1 MTSPFAALFDSRSR
15 WFDLGVFA
23 SGLLLVAWA
32 TVSVVRS
39 GTHMSGVELL
49 AIPLVVVIA
58 KFPMVLDNGDGGI
71 EVGFDSTVLM
81 FLLCTLKPDEAIVI
95 WSLSVLIT
103 QIATDKRPLNKL
115 FNVGVGILGGGV
127 AAAVLHSVSGPHGKG
142 TPRELVAVALAAAAY
157 FATDF
162 MLSAVSVAIE
172 SDSGLREQLFQRGSL
187 IAIACFVPF
196 DSLGYLGAV
205 VVRNTNWWTL
215 LLLAVPLATLLVA
228 TRAVTRGSENARRL
242 AVLFDA
248 AVRAQTLSDTRQVL
262 DALVDDARR
271 LLRINQVEI
280 RSTPP
285 GPHEIG
291 AQLRD
296 VQQDR
301 WIVAPGR
308 HRARSTT
315 TADQQALEAMV
326 AVSSDAFA
334 RLRLT
339 EDMTHLARHD
349 LLTNLPNRGLLLDR
363 VEHALQMSRRRGNR
377 MALLFVDLDGFK
389 PVNDRFGH
397 AAGDAV
403 LIDVAQRLTSC
414 VRQSDTVARLGGDE
428 FALLLEDVHPPEVSS
443 ACERILAALSRGAHV
458 AGHHLSLSASIG
470 VAFGDSSETAESMLR
485 NADLAMYEAKSRGKN
500 QYVEYERAIGRSRLQ
515 RLELV
520 ESLRAS
526 VAAGDLTLVYQPVV
540 RASTGRI
547 TGVEALARWRSNGID
562 VPPDV
567 FIRVAEET
575 GLVVALGDAV
585 MDTAARDAAAIS
597 EAAGGDINVSVNI
610 SAKQMREA
618 DFVEKVERAVA
629 KMGGCGL
636 ILEITERDGIGN
648 DESSLNAMKT
658 LSARG
663 VPFAIDD
670 FGVGFSSIGYLQD
683 MPVQIIKA
691 DMSFSESIDR
701 DERSCALLCSIT
713 MMGQALGLDVV
724 VEGIERSSQ
733 LDHLRDHV
741 HAPYAQGYL
750 MHRPMPL
757 EQLLQVLRDNRAR
770 PEPYDVS
777 RPARAEVA
785 PAPVAERPEDVTVD
799 DVDVTLP
806 DVVEPPTRT
815 TA

>member
-1 MTSPFAALFDSRSR
+1 MTRRLAALLASRSS

-23 SGLLLVAWA
+23 LGLVLVFYATFQVVSYDARLPGLALL
-32 TVSVVRS
+32 S
-39 GTHMSGVELL
+39 
-49 AIPLVVVIA
+49 IPLIVVIA
-58 KFPMVLDNGDGGI
+58 KFPMVLDSGDGGI
-71 EVGFDSTVLM
+71 EVGFDSTILM
-81 FLLCTLKPDEAIVI
+81 FLLCTLPPDQALVV
-95 WSLSVLIT
+95 WSIGVLIT
-103 QIATDKRPLNKL
+103 QITSDKRSMVKL
-115 FNVGVGILGGGV
+115 FNVGVGIIGG
-127 AAAVLHSVSGPHGKG
+127 AVSAFVLNAIRGGDAGIGK
-142 TPRELVAVALAAAAY
+142 PIELVAVAVAAAAY

-162 MLSAVSVAIE
+162 VLSAISVAIE
-172 SDSGLREQLFQRGSL
+172 TKTPLSGHLVQRGTL
-187 IAIACFVPF
+187 VAIACFVPF
-196 DSLGYLGAV
+196 DLLGYLGAV
-205 VVRNTNWWTL
+205 VARNTPWWTL
-215 LLLAVPLATLLVA
+215 ILLGVPLATLLVA
-228 TRAVTRGSENARRL
+228 TRSVTRGAENARRL
-242 AVLFDA
+242 GVLFDA
-248 AVRAQTLSDTRQVL
+248 AVRAQTLSDTRQVV
-262 DALVDDARR
+262 DALVDDAQR
-271 LLRINQVEI
+271 LLRIRQIEV
-280 RSTPP
+280 RATPP
-285 GPHEIG
+285 GAHEVG

-296 VQQDR
+296 GQRDR
-301 WIVAPGR
+301 WIVAPAR

-363 VEHALQMSRRRGNR
+363 VEHALQMSRRRSTR
-377 MALLFVDLDGFK
+377 IALLFVDLDGFK

-403 LIDVAQRLTSC
+403 LVDVAQRLSSC

-443 ACERILAALSRGAHV
+443 ACERILSALSRGAHV

-500 QYVEYERAIGRSRLQ
+500 QWVEYERAIGRSRLQ

-520 ESLRAS
+520 ESLRTS
-526 VAAGDLTLVYQPVV
+526 VAAGELSLVYQPVV
-540 RASTGRI
+540 RAATGRI
-547 TGVEALARWRSNGID
+547 TGVEALARWKSNGVD

-575 GLVVALGDAV
+575 GLVVALGDVV
-585 MDTAARDAAAIS
+585 MEKAARDAKAIW

-610 SAKQMREA
+610 SAKQLREP
-618 DFVEKVERAVA
+618 DFVSKVERALTN
-629 KMGGCGL
+629 MGGAAL
-636 ILEITERDGIGN
+636 ILEITERDGVGN
-648 DESSLNAMKT
+648 DPASLEAMKT
-658 LSARG
+658 LAARG

-670 FGVGFSSIGYLQD
+670 FGIGFSSIGYLQD
-683 MPVQIIKA
+683 MPVQIIKT
-691 DMSFSESIDR
+691 DLSFSESIDR

-733 LDHLRDHV
+733 LDHLQEHV

-757 EQLLQVLRDNRAR
+757 EQLLEVVESNRALI
-770 PEPYDVS
+770 
-777 RPARAEVA
+777 A
-785 PAPVAERPEDVTVD
+785 PDLDGPVPVAEPT
-799 DVDVTLP
+799 
-806 DVVEPPTRT
+806 PPTG
-815 TA
+815 APLA

>member
-1 MTSPFAALFDSRSR
+1 MARRLAALTSSRSS

-23 SGLLLVAWA
+23 VGMGLLMLALA
-32 TVSVVRS
+32 HVVLAGGWS
-39 GTHMSGVELL
+39 HPYTAAL
-49 AIPLVVVIA
+49 AIPLIVVIA
-58 KFPMVLDNGDGGI
+58 KFPMVLDSGEGGI
-71 EVGFDSTVLM
+71 EVGFESCILM
-81 FLLCTLKPDEAIVI
+81 FLLCTVGPYEAMAT
-95 WSLSVLIT
+95 WSVGVLIT
-103 QIATDKRPLNKL
+103 QLTSDKRALVKA
-115 FNVGVGILGGGV
+115 FNIGVGIIGSGV
-127 AAAVLHSVSGPHGKG
+127 AALVVDSVRGDVRGHIL
-142 TPRELVAVALAAAAY
+142 ELVAVALAAAAY
-157 FATDF
+157 FFTDF
-162 MLSAVSVAIE
+162 VLSALSVAIE
-172 SDSGLREQLFQRGSL
+172 TDTPVAGHLVQRGTL
-187 IAIACFVPF
+187 LAVACFVPF
-196 DSLGYLGAV
+196 DSLGYLGAI
-205 VVRNTNWWTL
+205 VVRSTPWWTL
-215 LLLAVPLATLLVA
+215 TLLAVPLATLLIA
-228 TRAVTRGSENARRL
+228 SRSITRGGENARRL
-242 AVLFDA
+242 TVLFDA

-262 DALVDDARR
+262 DALVDDAQR
-271 LLRINQVEI
+271 LLRIRNIEV
-280 RSTPP
+280 RATPP
-285 GPHEIG
+285 GASEVG

-296 VQQDR
+296 GQRDR
-301 WIVAPGR
+301 WIVAPAR

-363 VEHALQMSRRRGNR
+363 VEHALQMSRRRSTR
-377 MALLFVDLDGFK
+377 ISLLFVDLDGFK

-403 LIDVAQRLTSC
+403 LIDVAERLTSC

-428 FALLLEDVHPPEVSS
+428 FALLLEDVHPPEVNK
-443 ACERILAALSRGAHV
+443 ACDRILEALSRGAHV

-470 VAFGDSSETAESMLR
+470 VAFGDNSETAESMLR

-520 ESLRAS
+520 ESLRTS

-547 TGVEALARWRSNGID
+547 TGVEALARWKSNGVD

-575 GLVVALGDAV
+575 GLVVALGDV
-585 MDTAARDAAAIS
+585 VLEQAARDAPAIMR
-597 EAAGGDINVSVNI
+597 AAGGDVNVSVNI
-610 SAKQMREA
+610 SAKQLREP
-618 DFVEKVERAVA
+618 DFVSKVERALA
-629 KMGGCGL
+629 TMDGAGL

-648 DESSLNAMKT
+648 DEVTLEAMKT
-658 LSARG
+658 LAGRG

-670 FGVGFSSIGYLQD
+670 FGIGFSSIGYLQD
-683 MPVQIIKA
+683 MPVQIIKT
-691 DMSFSESIDR
+691 DLSFSESIDR

-724 VEGIERSSQ
+724 VEGIERASQ
-733 LDHLRDHV
+733 LEHLREHV

-757 EQLLQVLRDNRAR
+757 DQLLETLAANR
-770 PEPYDVS
+770 
-777 RPARAEVA
+777 EVPGQA
-785 PAPVAERPEDVTVD
+785 ANGQPGPVTSTSVPRY
-799 DVDVTLP
+799 
-806 DVVEPPTRT
+806 
-815 TA
+815 

>member
-1 MTSPFAALFDSRSR
+1 
-15 WFDLGVFA
+15 
-23 SGLLLVAWA
+23 
-32 TVSVVRS
+32 
-39 GTHMSGVELL
+39 
-49 AIPLVVVIA
+49 
-58 KFPMVLDNGDGGI
+58 
-71 EVGFDSTVLM
+71 
-81 FLLCTLKPDEAIVI
+81 
-95 WSLSVLIT
+95 
-103 QIATDKRPLNKL
+103 
-115 FNVGVGILGGGV
+115 
-127 AAAVLHSVSGPHGKG
+127 
-142 TPRELVAVALAAAAY
+142 
-157 FATDF
+157 
-162 MLSAVSVAIE
+162 
-172 SDSGLREQLFQRGSL
+172 
-187 IAIACFVPF
+187 
-196 DSLGYLGAV
+196 
-205 VVRNTNWWTL
+205 
-215 LLLAVPLATLLVA
+215 
-228 TRAVTRGSENARRL
+228 
-242 AVLFDA
+242 
-248 AVRAQTLSDTRQVL
+248 
-262 DALVDDARR
+262 
-271 LLRINQVEI
+271 
-280 RSTPP
+280 
-285 GPHEIG
+285 
-291 AQLRD
+291 
-296 VQQDR
+296 
-301 WIVAPGR
+301 
-308 HRARSTT
+308 
-315 TADQQALEAMV
+315 MV

-363 VEHALQMSRRRGNR
+363 VEHALQMSRRRGTR
-377 MALLFVDLDGFK
+377 IALLFVDLDGFK

-403 LIDVAQRLTSC
+403 LIDVAQRLASC

-443 ACERILAALSRGAHV
+443 ACERILEALSRGAHV

-500 QYVEYERAIGRSRLQ
+500 QFVEYERAIGRSRLQ

-520 ESLRAS
+520 ESLRTS
-526 VAAGDLTLVYQPVV
+526 VAARELTLVYQPVV

-547 TGVEALARWRSNGID
+547 TGVEALARWRSNGVD

-585 MDTAARDAAAIS
+585 LDQAAADAAAIA
-597 EAAGGDINVSVNI
+597 EAAGGDINVSVNV
-610 SAKQMREA
+610 SAKQMREQ
-618 DFVEKVERAVA
+618 DFVSKIERAVER
-629 KMGGCGL
+629 MDGCNL

-648 DESSLNAMKT
+648 DAASLNAMKT

-691 DMSFSESIDR
+691 DMSFSEGIDR

-724 VEGIERSSQ
+724 VEGIERASQ
-733 LDHLRDHV
+733 LDHLREHV

-757 EQLLQVLRDNRAR
+757 EQLLQVLRENRATADGY
-770 PEPYDVS
+770 PVS
-777 RPARAEVA
+777 QDYARSG
-785 PAPVAERPEDVTVD
+785 PVD
-799 DVDVTLP
+799 DAAAAVAGTP
-806 DVVEPPTRT
+806 IAPT
-815 TA
+815 A

>member
-1 MTSPFAALFDSRSR
+1 MTRRLAALLASRSS
-15 WFDLGVFA
+15 WFDLGVFTL
-23 SGLLLVAWA
+23 GLGLVFYSTFRVVSNDAELSKLALL
-32 TVSVVRS
+32 S
-39 GTHMSGVELL
+39 
-49 AIPLVVVIA
+49 IPLIVVIA
-58 KFPMVLDNGDGGI
+58 KFPMVLDSGDGGI
-71 EVGFDSTVLM
+71 EVGFDSTILM
-81 FLLCTLKPDEAIVI
+81 FLLCTLEPDQALVV
-95 WSLSVLIT
+95 WSIGVLIT
-103 QIATDKRPLNKL
+103 QITSDKRSMVKL
-115 FNVGVGILGGGV
+115 FNVGVGVIGG
-127 AAAVLHSVSGPHGKG
+127 AVSAFVLNAIRGGTSGIGQPI
-142 TPRELVAVALAAAAY
+142 ELVAVAVAATAY

-162 MLSAVSVAIE
+162 VLSAISVAVE
-172 SDSGLREQLFQRGSL
+172 TRTPLSGHLVQRGTL
-187 IAIACFVPF
+187 VAVACFVPF
-196 DSLGYLGAV
+196 DLLGYLGAV
-205 VVRNTNWWTL
+205 VVRNTPWWTL
-215 LLLAVPLATLLVA
+215 ILLGVPLATLLVA
-228 TRAVTRGSENARRL
+228 TRSVTRGAENARRL
-242 AVLFDA
+242 GVLFDA
-248 AVRAQTLSDTRQVL
+248 AVRAQTLSDTRQVV
-262 DALVDDARR
+262 DALVDDAQR
-271 LLRINQVEI
+271 LLRIRQIEV
-280 RSTPP
+280 RATPP
-285 GPHEIG
+285 GAHEVG

-296 VQQDR
+296 GQRDR
-301 WIVAPGR
+301 WIVAPAR

-363 VEHALQMSRRRGNR
+363 VEHALQMSRRRSTR
-377 MALLFVDLDGFK
+377 IALLFVDLDGFK

-403 LIDVAQRLTSC
+403 LIDVAQRLSSC

-443 ACERILAALSRGAHV
+443 ACERILSALSRGAHV

-500 QYVEYERAIGRSRLQ
+500 QWVEYERAIGRSRLQ

-520 ESLRAS
+520 ESLRTS
-526 VAAGDLTLVYQPVV
+526 VAAGELSLVYQPVV

-547 TGVEALARWRSNGID
+547 TGVEALARWKSNGVD

-575 GLVVALGDAV
+575 GLVVALGDVV
-585 MDTAARDAAAIS
+585 MEKAARDAKAIW

-610 SAKQMREA
+610 SAKQMREP
-618 DFVEKVERAVA
+618 DFVSKVERALTN
-629 KMGGCGL
+629 MGGAGL
-636 ILEITERDGIGN
+636 VLEITERDGVGN
-648 DESSLNAMKT
+648 DPASLEAMKT
-658 LSARG
+658 LAARG

-670 FGVGFSSIGYLQD
+670 FGIGFSSIGYLQD
-683 MPVQIIKA
+683 MPVQIIKT
-691 DMSFSESIDR
+691 DLSFSESIDR

-733 LDHLRDHV
+733 LDHLQEHV
-741 HAPYAQGYL
+741 HAPFAQGYL

-757 EQLLQVLRDNRAR
+757 EQLLEVVESNRALIAA
-770 PEPYDVS
+770 DID
-777 RPARAEVA
+777 
-785 PAPVAERPEDVTVD
+785 APVPVAQPT
-799 DVDVTLP
+799 
-806 DVVEPPTRT
+806 PPTG
-815 TA
+815 APLA